1 MDVETGD
8 KYETAGSVVSGIMLA
23 LMFANGGLNTM
34 WDELDYSA
42 LMDAVE
48 GP

>member
-1 MDVETGD
+1 MDVETGE
-8 KYETAGSVVSGIMLA
+8 KYETAGKIVSWSMLA
-23 LMFANGGLNTM
+23 LMAANGGLNTM